1 MLQIAV
7 GDEGYLVG
15 GSTWYDNGSKGTDW
29 GLMLKNVNI
38 DFGTVHICAAH
49 TLPWQPAAMSPARI
63 NSFIGKAIARRLCPF
78 LNFVAFR
85 RLQPLFG
92 TM

>member
-1 MLQIAV
+1 MLRSLNLLDMPQIAV

-29 GLMLKNVNI
+29 GVMLKNTNI

-49 TLPWQPAAMSPARI
+49 TLLWQPAPI
-63 NSFIGKAIARRLCPF
+63 
-78 LNFVAFR
+78 
-85 RLQPLFG
+85 
-92 TM
+92 